1 MGISQDSK
9 GRKIDYANN
18 SMKYLQFAI
27 TRHYERLDLEICGR
41 LPFSE
46 YLKYPLLGIL
56 VLHRRALRAFE
67 PDDHVLH
74 WHVPPLST
82 RFILSPFLVL
92 STFRVII
99 CQFRVQD
106 ISIEVDYFCY
116 NDNLR
121 KSLKEQVVI
130 LSYSRDRH
138 KDDVLL
144 RISLS
149 MTMYHLTRWNL
160 SRNKGDGWL
169 RTSADTLTF
178 NEMKPSYGP
187 KETSSI

>member
-1 MGISQDSK
+1 MAILQDSN

-27 TRHYERLDLEICGR
+27 TRHYERVDLEICGR

-46 YLKYPLLGIL
+46 YLRYPLLGIL

-67 PDDHVLH
+67 PADHVLH
-74 WHVPPLST
+74 WYGPPLST
-82 RFILSPFLVL
+82 RFIRSPFIVL
-92 STFRVII
+92 SNKVTFRVII

-121 KSLKEQVVI
+121 KS
-130 LSYSRDRH
+130 
-138 KDDVLL
+138 
-144 RISLS
+144 
-149 MTMYHLTRWNL
+149 
-160 SRNKGDGWL
+160 
-169 RTSADTLTF
+169 
-178 NEMKPSYGP
+178 
-187 KETSSI
+187 